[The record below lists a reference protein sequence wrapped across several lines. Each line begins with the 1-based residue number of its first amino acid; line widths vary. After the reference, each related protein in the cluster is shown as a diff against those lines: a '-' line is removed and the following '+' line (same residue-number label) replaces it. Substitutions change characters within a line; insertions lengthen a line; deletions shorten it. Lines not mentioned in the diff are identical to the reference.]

1 MQSDANYANSNILL
15 FFNPLFL
22 NISTNP
28 NIGLMMPSVNLPP
41 PPSCR
46 QAISE
51 TTSLTHNLSHPPTP
65 QSQLYIQKYIGKM
78 VAVVMTMMVVVVMM
92 TMMKVMVMM
101 TTSVISS
108 LSFCWQPDTTLI
120 SLSLF
125 FIATFIFSLFVSLI
139 KRFSYESLSL
149 PLHRWLLITT
159 KTWSDIG
166 LRSIIPLL

>member
-1 MQSDANYANSNILL
+1 
-15 FFNPLFL
+15 
-22 NISTNP
+22 
-28 NIGLMMPSVNLPP
+28 MMPSLNLPP

-92 TMMKVMVMM
+92 KVMVMMRMVMM

-108 LSFCWQPDTTLI
+108 LSFC
-120 SLSLF
+120 
-125 FIATFIFSLFVSLI
+125 
-139 KRFSYESLSL
+139 
-149 PLHRWLLITT
+149 
-159 KTWSDIG
+159 
-166 LRSIIPLL
+166 